1 MILFS
6 VHNKKSSYLARQYVL
21 YNRLFLIST
30 HCIRP
35 LTPLILTNGQA
46 PSPSPSRVLPAA
58 KEFSC
63 LGDWFVGKNHYFAV
77 ANTKESRK
85 DEKYRC
91 FVRNRDDDIYMGH
104 SITPEC
110 SVLNTPENSPFRFR
124 MDPGE
129 WGGGGRG
136 RREKR

>member
-1 MILFS
+1 M
-6 VHNKKSSYLARQYVL
+6 
-21 YNRLFLIST
+21 
-30 HCIRP
+30 
-35 LTPLILTNGQA
+35 
-46 PSPSPSRVLPAA
+46 
-58 KEFSC
+58 
-63 LGDWFVGKNHYFAV
+63 GKNHYFAV

-129 WGGGGRG
+129 WDGGGRG